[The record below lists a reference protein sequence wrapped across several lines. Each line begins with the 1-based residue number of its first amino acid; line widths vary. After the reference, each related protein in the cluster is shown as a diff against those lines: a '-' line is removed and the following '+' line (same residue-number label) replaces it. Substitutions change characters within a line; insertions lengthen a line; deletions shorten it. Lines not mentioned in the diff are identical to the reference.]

1 MDFASKQLGYKQ
13 EIGYQT
19 FLYTN
24 ENDMRRLLMFLSEKL
39 AKDMST
45 SAGGSDQAELGGGA
59 TAKKSKNLN
68 LLIAQ
73 QLKKDLNKIWIPP
86 YYKLNSLRAE
96 ENNTFSKEVNILI

>member
-1 MDFASKQLGYKQ
+1 MKKKQLGYKQ

-39 AKDMST
+39 SKDMST
-45 SAGGSDQAELGGGA
+45 SASSTDQIELGGSSV
-59 TAKKSKNLN
+59 TKKSKNLN

-86 YYKLNSLRAE
+86 YCKLNSLRAE
-96 ENNTFSKEVNILI
+96 ENNTFSKEVNHRNLC